1 MRFELTMCLRKR
13 FCRPF
18 HSTTLA
24 PRQFG
29 QPFQRTQ
36 APGRM
41 PPYAYDYGSET
52 DSTSYILLVRSR
64 LMASI
69 VGGLSVFFFTLFG
82 SPGGTRT
89 HTPMRGTGFKS
100 VVSTNSTTGPF
111 CSRGGIRTHNLR
123 IQSPSRYHYATR
135 LLNKDFRYTTRRNP
149 QRYSIRAVGC

>member
-1 MRFELTMCLRKR
+1 MYFDFETGVRFELTVCLRKR

-29 QPFQRTQ
+29 LFVQRTQ
-36 APGRM
+36 APGRV

-89 HTPMRGTGFKS
+89 HTPIRGTGFKS
-100 VVSTNSTTGPF
+100 VATTNSATGPF
-111 CSRGGIRTHNLR
+111 VAEAGFEPTTLGFKVLC
-123 IQSPSRYHYATR
+123 ATTAP
-135 LLNKDFRYTTRRNP
+135 LGML
-149 QRYSIRAVGC
+149 